1 MSHPLTKYVAAGALA
16 GAVAFGGF
24 TLAGAQ
30 DGGSTT
36 TTPPA
41 TTAPANQGHSTRDRR
56 TAGARRSQ
64 RTAVRPSPDPR

>member
-41 TTAPANQGHSTRDRR
+41 TKTFCPSTQPRPIVAPAMTWQKC
-56 TAGARRSQ
+56 Q
-64 RTAVRPSPDPR
+64 ICVPSPMEQG